1 MKDGRFERIHVNEN
15 AVRSL
20 NGRKSAYTTLHH
32 RFAVSQCKWLFSI
45 LAGRYEWNNKKEDKL
60 LNVDDQKRCL
70 NWPRTNGRMIHVP
83 CDEILEKR
91 NKKGLV
97 RVINENNNSL
107 RCEKLYGSESHNRVT
122 GNNLNSVSLV
132 VIYRLNGP
140 TAIDRALRVNS
151 RTLRRLC
158 KLWGFPARH
167 TVKPWTMKVW
177 RQSTL
182 EARCVRVLDNLK
194 DPPWI

>member
-1 MKDGRFERIHVNEN
+1 MKDGRFEGIHVNEN

-32 RFAVSQCKWLFSI
+32 RFAVSQCKWLFSTP
-45 LAGRYEWNNKKEDKL
+45 ARRYERKKKKEDKL

-70 NWPRTNGRMIHVP
+70 NWPRTNRRMIHVP
-83 CDEILEKR
+83 RDEIWEKR

-107 RCEKLYGSESHNRVT
+107 RCEKLYGSESHSRVT

-140 TAIDRALRVNS
+140 TTIDLALQVNS
-151 RTLRRLC
+151 RTMRRPC
-158 KLWGFPARH
+158 KQWISCETCRK
-167 TVKPWTMKVW
+167 TESNDSVKVKTEIIV
-177 RQSTL
+177 
-182 EARCVRVLDNLK
+182 N
-194 DPPWI
+194 